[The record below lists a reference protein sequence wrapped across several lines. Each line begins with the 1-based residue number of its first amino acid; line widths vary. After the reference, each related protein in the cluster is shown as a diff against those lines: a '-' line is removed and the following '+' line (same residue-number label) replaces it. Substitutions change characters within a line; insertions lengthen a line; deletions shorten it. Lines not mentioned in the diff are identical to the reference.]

1 VAVKKELHRDPLTCL
16 PPACRLPAG
25 RQGRQGR
32 QGMQRVSQRKTCVAI
47 CDFSGFPLC
56 KFLIKK
62 DFSISKLPDKCL
74 IHGKGPCHGI
84 YVQSPKFTK
93 YVNASQI
100 NYRLLKMAR
109 YLIPLQKI
117 GIKLRI
123 SLTGILLLFCLIQIS
138 GQTDT
143 FNLKTDTLPAN
154 YFRLHTT
161 DRDGLKLPEI
171 NIKEVVII
179 GRPSTS
185 KKFPFWRYERMVYNL
200 KKVYPYALM
209 VRSRLD
215 SINRELVT
223 MPEDRQRKKYLRQVE
238 KGLFGE
244 YEDDVRDMTITQ
256 GRLLIKL
263 IDRETLNTSYD
274 LIRQYRGTFSAAF
287 WQSIA
292 RIFGTNLK
300 EEYDPYGKD
309 AIIEII
315 LHEIES
321 GNL

>member
-1 VAVKKELHRDPLTCL
+1 
-16 PPACRLPAG
+16 
-25 RQGRQGR
+25 
-32 QGMQRVSQRKTCVAI
+32 
-47 CDFSGFPLC
+47 
-56 KFLIKK
+56 
-62 DFSISKLPDKCL
+62 
-74 IHGKGPCHGI
+74 
-84 YVQSPKFTK
+84 
-93 YVNASQI
+93 
-100 NYRLLKMAR
+100 
-109 YLIPLQKI
+109 
-117 GIKLRI
+117 
-123 SLTGILLLFCLIQIS
+123 
-138 GQTDT
+138 
-143 FNLKTDTLPAN
+143 
-154 YFRLHTT
+154 
-161 DRDGLKLPEI
+161 
-171 NIKEVVII
+171 
-179 GRPSTS
+179 
-185 KKFPFWRYERMVYNL
+185 MVYNL